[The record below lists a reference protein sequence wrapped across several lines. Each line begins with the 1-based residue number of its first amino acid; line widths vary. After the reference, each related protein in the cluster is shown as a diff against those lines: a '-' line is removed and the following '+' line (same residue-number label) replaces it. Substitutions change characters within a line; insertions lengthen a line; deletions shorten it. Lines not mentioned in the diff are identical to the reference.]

1 MKRLLY
7 VLMSASLM
15 FGVSCEGEE
24 GPAGPEGPPGPQG
37 AQGPAGL
44 PGPPGEDGTGT
55 GSAAAVYEFGNIAF
69 TADENFAFGFGFTD
83 NNIEVGEFDIVHAYM
98 LALVIEGDS
107 PEEDILYWEPLPQSY
122 LIDEGTLEFNF
133 FHSNVD

>member
-44 PGPPGEDGTGT
+44 PGPQGPPGEDGEDGDGSGT
-55 GSAAAVYEFGNIAF
+55 GSAADIYFAEIDFTSENGYGQVLEFNSEIGIEESDVMLVYR
-69 TADENFAFGFGFTD
+69 
-83 NNIEVGEFDIVHAYM
+83 
-98 LALVIEGDS
+98 LVDYIEGETS
-107 PEEDILYWEPLPQSY
+107 EEDLAIWEPLP
-122 LIDEGTLEFNF
+122 LTIFLDERI
-133 FHSNVD
+133 